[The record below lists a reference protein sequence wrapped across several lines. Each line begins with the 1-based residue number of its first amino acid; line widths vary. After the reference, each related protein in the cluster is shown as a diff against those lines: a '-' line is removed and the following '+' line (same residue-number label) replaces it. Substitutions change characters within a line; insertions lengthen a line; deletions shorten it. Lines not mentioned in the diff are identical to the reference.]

1 MRPDRCRVYTAPV
14 RRLPHTPYILVYF
27 NDATLGRIG
36 KQMKL
41 LLLTQIIVVFIL
53 YLLLLLTLTVVLSL
67 YFLYLLAVEELSTSP
82 TPLIDSR

>member
-1 MRPDRCRVYTAPV
+1 
-14 RRLPHTPYILVYF
+14 
-27 NDATLGRIG
+27 
-36 KQMKL
+36 MKL

-82 TPLIDSR
+82 KPSILDSGMLVSGRCNECCMYKSL